1 MFVQAHVH
9 ECQMQNLLKRQQA
22 ADVRNGYFQSFPQGF
37 NLAAL
42 DAFGH
47 REHLPTAEPELEKN
61 HHRLCILGQHA
72 SSICI

>member
-42 DAFGH
+42 DAFG
-47 REHLPTAEPELEKN
+47 PP
-61 HHRLCILGQHA
+61 
-72 SSICI
+72 